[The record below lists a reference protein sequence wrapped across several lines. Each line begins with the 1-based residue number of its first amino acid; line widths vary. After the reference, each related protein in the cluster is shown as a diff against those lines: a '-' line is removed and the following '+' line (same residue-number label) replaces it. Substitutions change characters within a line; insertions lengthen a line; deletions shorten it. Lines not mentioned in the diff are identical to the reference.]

1 MMLLKSIAIEHFQQY
16 EQPFQLTGFSS
27 GINVIYGDNEAGKS
41 TLLRA
46 LRAILFDR
54 FNGMGADDF
63 AGYKG
68 GSPEVKIEFE
78 LNGNSYSLEKIFSKK
93 KDGRAVLTNEKG
105 VQWTGSEAEI
115 QLAELLKFE
124 NVERGLAKTEQQG
137 IYGVLWVEQ
146 GNAWQQVALAN
157 NTKASQTIQNVLS
170 HELTDMLS
178 QGKGESL
185 LKKFSD
191 ELNEFQTEKG
201 GKPRGK
207 YKEKLDAKIA
217 AEQKLEDL
225 INELNTYQQKVDQ
238 LSNYQQEQASLVEA
252 QIEEHDKEQLE
263 QAKRHL
269 KHVEEVNQ
277 QYEQCKQDLK
287 LTELKH
293 QNAETALSERNKLI
307 DHLHKETKSH
317 DTLLSQI
324 GELEVDSKQLKKHLE
339 TAQKALATARNN
351 HEQSQ
356 LIIKKARDYQQL
368 VEVQRHI
375 KRIDEQLKKI
385 QMLNS
390 DITKKKNNLSK
401 IQMNA
406 IALKDLKKLHEQVN
420 YLQMKFDTIATRIE
434 YSIQE
439 DSVTING
446 QSVSGEGELLISAR
460 STIAFG
466 TSHIFITPGGEELGT
481 VQTNLK
487 EAKKKRS
494 AAFEQYQITSITE
507 AEDQVEKKNVLSNEI
522 KSLKTQIEVIAPD
535 GIESQEHELTENQSA
550 ETRLKKLLGEAV
562 PVSIEKAEEEGE
574 KSSEELTNCSDNERQ
589 VHDQFLTKDATLKHA
604 KTTLS
609 TTKESVTAIKNKLD
623 AARIEHS
630 DEELKEAEQAI
641 AEDKRQ
647 LKSKLELFESA
658 LQDLDHEGAVS
669 EVERRQDV
677 LEATKNRIAELKQK
691 IRDLTIELQTSGHRG
706 LAEEKEQAEQELKD
720 ISKDVDWLGRHV
732 GSLNL
737 LCQLIKENIQS
748 AKEMLVK
755 PLTESMA
762 PYLKILFSDSEPVI
776 DEEFSL
782 KYILRNGIREP
793 FENLSIGTREQLAI
807 LLRLAY
813 ADILAVKGASVP
825 VILDDAL
832 VNSDDLRR
840 EKMKQILH
848 RASKKHQII
857 LLTCHGNDYRDSGG
871 AFFSI

>member
-1 MMLLKSIAIEHFQQY
+1 MWLKSIAIENFQQY
-16 EQPFQLTGFSS
+16 EKPFELKGLSS

-124 NVERGLAKTEQQG
+124 NVERGLAKSEQQG

-146 GNAWQQVALAN
+146 GKAWQQVSIAN

-185 LKKFSD
+185 LKKFTD

-207 YKEKLDAKIA
+207 YKEKLDAKVA
-217 AEQKLEDL
+217 AEQELEDL
-225 INELNTYQQKVDQ
+225 HNELNNYQKKVDQ
-238 LSNYQQEQASLVEA
+238 LSNYQQELASLVEDK
-252 QIEEHDKEQLE
+252 IEENDKEQLE
-263 QAKRHL
+263 QAQKHL
-269 KHVEEVNQ
+269 KHVAEVNQ
-277 QYEQCKQDLK
+277 QSEQCKQDLK
-287 LTELKH
+287 LAELKH
-293 QNAETALSERNKLI
+293 QTAETTLSERNKLI
-307 DHLHKETKSH
+307 DNLHKETENH
-317 DTLLSQI
+317 DGLLSQI
-324 GELEVDSKQLKKHLE
+324 GELETEAKQLKKNLDI
-339 TAQKALATARNN
+339 AQKDLAAAKKI

-356 LIIKKARDYQQL
+356 LAIKKARNYQKL
-368 VEVQRHI
+368 VGVQNHI

-385 QMLNS
+385 LALKT
-390 DITKKKNNLSK
+390 DITKKRNNLSQ
-401 IQMNA
+401 ILLDTA
-406 IALKDLKKLHEQVN
+406 TLKNFKMINEQVSS
-420 YLQMKFDTIATRIE
+420 LQMKFDTIATRIE
-434 YSIQE
+434 YSIQDE
-439 DSVTING
+439 SVKIND
-446 QSVSGEGELLISAR
+446 QSVAGKGELFISNK
-460 STIAFG
+460 STIFFG
-466 TSHIFITPGGEELGT
+466 NSHIFITPGGEELST
-481 VQTNLK
+481 VQAKLE
-487 EAKKKRS
+487 EAKVQLS
-494 AAFEQYQITSITE
+494 SAFEQYNITSMAQ
-507 AEDQVEKKNVLSNEI
+507 AEDLVEKKNSLSNEI
-522 KSLKTQIEVIAPD
+522 KSLKTQIDIIAPN
-535 GIESQEHELTENQSA
+535 GIESLEQELTENQSE
-550 ETRLKKLLGEAV
+550 ETRLRNLLGEKE
-562 PVSIEKAEEEGE
+562 PGSIEEAE
-574 KSSEELTNCSDNERQ
+574 KHEELSSNEWIKCSDSERQ
-589 VHDQFLTKDATLKHA
+589 AHDKFVTKDAVLNHA
-604 KTTLS
+604 KQTLS
-609 TTKESVTAIKNKLD
+609 ITIASLSSINNKLE
-623 AARIEHS
+623 AARKDHS
-630 DEELKEAEQAI
+630 DEELKETAEGITEEKQ
-641 AEDKRQ
+641 Q
-647 LKSKLELFESA
+647 LKSKQVSFENI
-658 LQDLDHEGAVS
+658 LKDLDYEGAVS
-669 EVERRQDV
+669 EVERRQGV
-677 LEATKNRIAELKQK
+677 LDSTRKRIAELKQQ

-706 LAEEKEQAEQELKD
+706 LAEEKERAEQELRD
-720 ISKDVDWLGRHV
+720 ISKEVERLDMRV

-737 LCQLIKENIQS
+737 LCQLIKDNIQS

-762 PYLKILFSDSEPVI
+762 PYLKILFPDSEPVI

-782 KYILRNGIREP
+782 QYILRDGVREP

-813 ADILAVKGASVP
+813 ADLLAEKGASVP
-825 VILDDAL
+825 VVLDDAL

-848 RASKKHQII
+848 RASKKYQII
-857 LLTCHGNDYRDSGG
+857 LLTCHGADYRDSGG
-871 AFFSI
+871 VLHNI